1 MELLR
6 GQPATCPHCWETVEL
21 TLDLSVPEQSYIED
35 CPVCCKPMAVA
46 YAAVDGELSEFSVEP
61 AD

>member
-1 MELLR
+1 MDLLR

-21 TLDLSVPEQSYIED
+21 TLDMSVPGQSYIED

-46 YAAVDGELSEFSVEP
+46 YTTVDGELAEFSVEP

>member
-6 GQPATCPHCWETVEL
+6 AQTVTCPHCWESIEL
-21 TLDLSVPEQSYIED
+21 TLDLSVAAQSYVED
-35 CPVCCKPMAVA
+35 CPVCCKSLAVA
-46 YAAVDGELSEFSVEP
+46 YAAEDGELTEVSVDP

>member
-6 GQPATCPHCWETVEL
+6 GQEASCPHCGEPIEL

-35 CPVCCKPMAVA
+35 CPVCCRPMAVS
-46 YAAVDGELSEFSVEP
+46 YTAADGELAELVVEP